1 MARIRTIKPEFFEDE
16 GLAKLPPHDR
26 LMFIGTWLLADKN
39 GVLEYRPDWIKAKIF
54 PYEHGETTDV
64 SLVLPR
70 LVSGRYLVHYEVDG
84 KEYLAVR
91 NFGKHQRITG
101 KEAEGVGRYPLPIN
115 ELSDGKHPGNI
126 QEASGKHPG
135 AQEQGAGNMEQGRG
149 GGGEVEPTSQ
159 PPDPMAQIQAANQIT
174 SEVDRRRTWR
184 DWQIAIGH
192 RIFVGRDEADAWAA
206 LYAAEG
212 WDEMTK
218 AYEYLDKKHKKPGK
232 IYLSMFQELR

>member
-64 SLVLPR
+64 SQVLPR

-115 ELSDGKHPGNI
+115 ELSDVKHPGNI
-126 QEASGKHPG
+126 RETSGCPG
-135 AQEQGAGNMEQGRG
+135 TGSREHGTGKG
-149 GGGEVEPTSQ
+149 
-159 PPDPMAQIQAANQIT
+159 
-174 SEVDRRRTWR
+174 RRRGSG
-184 DWQIAIGH
+184 AH
-192 RIFVGRDEADAWAA
+192 LAA
-206 LYAAEG
+206 
-212 WDEMTK
+212 T
-218 AYEYLDKKHKKPGK
+218 
-232 IYLSMFQELR
+232 